1 VRAAA
6 DGGSTLAVHAKPGCR
21 VAAVVEVVWC
31 ADALQVS
38 IDAPA
43 REGEANE
50 ALAAF
55 LAAHLGL
62 KKRDVVLQTGSKSR
76 DKVFRVELPPAELAA
91 RLLKPS

>member
-1 VRAAA
+1 
-6 DGGSTLAVHAKPGCR
+6 VHAKPGSR
-21 VAAVVEVVWC
+21 VAVVLDVSWSAEV
-31 ADALQVS
+31 LEVS

-50 ALAAF
+50 ALTEL

-62 KKRDVVLQTGSKSR
+62 KKRGVVLQTGSKSR

-91 RLLKPS
+91 RLVKPS